1 MSNLSG
7 TLRRVVVVQRRLTHY
22 RVPFFNQLRALLY
35 QEGIELQLL
44 IGEGTLAEKQ
54 KKDEGF
60 LNWAI
65 TIPTRYLLDG
75 NLCWQPFGSYAR
87 GANLV
92 IVAHEN
98 KLLYNHWLLSFGR
111 PQRIAFWGHGRNM
124 QSQQPASLK
133 EIFKRWTIRKV
144 DWWFA
149 YTDISAALVAETGF
163 SRQKTTVVDNAVD
176 TDELA
181 QYCEQVGAT
190 DCRLMR
196 KKLGLGD
203 GPIGLFLGSLYKAKR
218 LDFLVEAAQQVRNL
232 IPGFQL
238 VVVGAG
244 PKQAQIEA
252 AAHQHSW
259 LHYLDALHGRD
270 KATALVLADVMLNPG
285 LIGLGILDS
294 FVSGTPIFTTNC
306 GIHSPEIS
314 YLESGKNGVMTAN
327 DVNSY
332 TAAVVAALLQPET
345 LAKLR
350 AGALASAPQHS
361 INGMADRFCAGILAC
376 LSAS

>member
-1 MSNLSG
+1 MFR
-7 TLRRVVVVQRRLTHY
+7 TLHRVVIVQRRLTHY
-22 RVPFFNQLRALLY
+22 RVPFFNRLRALLC

-60 LNWAI
+60 LDWAI

-75 NLCWQPFGSYAR
+75 NLCWQPFGSYLS
-87 GANLV
+87 GANLI

-124 QSQQPASLK
+124 QSHQPDNLK

-149 YTDISAALVAETGF
+149 YTDITAALVAETGF
-163 SRQKTTVVDNAVD
+163 SRQKITVVDNTID

-181 QYCEQVGAT
+181 QYCELVSAA
-190 DCRLMR
+190 DCHFMR
-196 KKLGLGD
+196 KQLGLGD
-203 GPIGLFLGSLYKAKR
+203 GPVGLFLGSLYKDKR
-218 LDFLVEAAQQVRNL
+218 LDFLVEAAQQVRSL

-244 PKQAQIEA
+244 PNQVQIKA

-259 LHYLDALHGRD
+259 LHYLEALHGRD

-285 LIGLGILDS
+285 LVGLGILDS
-294 FVSGTPIFTTNC
+294 FVSGTPMFTTNC

-332 TAAVVAALLQPET
+332 SAAVASVLLQPKT
-345 LAKLR
+345 LVELR
-350 AGALASAPQHS
+350 VGALASAPRYS
-361 INGMADRFCAGILAC
+361 IDGMADRFCAGILAC
-376 LSAS
+376 LSFS